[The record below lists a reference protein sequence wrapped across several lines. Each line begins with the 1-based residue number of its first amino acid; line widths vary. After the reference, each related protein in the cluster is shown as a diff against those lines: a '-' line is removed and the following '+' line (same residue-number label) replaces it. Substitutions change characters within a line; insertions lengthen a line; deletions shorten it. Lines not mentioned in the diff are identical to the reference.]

1 MINDLVSVI
10 IPVYNRENLITDT
23 VNSVLNQSYSNIE
36 CIIVDDRSS
45 DNTFSILN
53 DLSRKDPR
61 IKVLKRPYF
70 LKKGANSCRN
80 YGFKFSNGEFITWFD
95 SDDIMTYNSILS
107 RLFLLKTLDL
117 DFIIGRINNFIF
129 SPLENFNQ
137 KKTILVPTSNNPACE
152 YLIGNFWFHTSSPL
166 FKRVYLKKF
175 KKHFDRDISFHDE
188 GEFFIRLLLKS
199 PKISYTENIVTLR
212 RMHNISVSYVYNS
225 DFESEKLL
233 KDHYGSL
240 KIWLSFKK
248 SNLFYNDELQL
259 FFKYYFKRWIL
270 KMKLNSLRL
279 IWILYLGIKYNMFDD
294 NLKFTKI
301 VCWRILKSK

>member
-1 MINDLVSVI
+1 MIKDLVSII

-45 DNTFSILN
+45 DNTFTILN
-53 DLSRKDPR
+53 NLSRKDSR
-61 IKVLKRPYF
+61 VKVLNRPYF

-80 YGFKFSNGEFITWFD
+80 YGFNISNGEYIIWFD
-95 SDDIMTYNSILS
+95 SDDIMTENSILS
-107 RLFLLKTLDL
+107 RLSLLKNSDL
-117 DFIIGRINNFIF
+117 EFIIGQINNFIY

-137 KKTILVPTSNNPACE
+137 KKIILVPTTSNPACE
-152 YLIGNFWFHTSSPL
+152 YLLGKFWFHTSSPL
-166 FKRVYLKKF
+166 FKRVYLNKF
-175 KKHFDRDISFHDE
+175 KKHFDNNISFHDE
-188 GEFFIRLLLKS
+188 GEFFIRLLLES
-199 PKISYTENIVTLR
+199 PKISYTDNIVTLR
-212 RMHNISVSYVYNS
+212 RMHNTSVSYFYNS
-225 DFESEKLL
+225 DFEAEKLF
-233 KDHYGSL
+233 KDHFGSL

-248 SNLFYNDELQL
+248 SNLFYNDELHI
-259 FFKYYFKRWIL
+259 FFKYYFIRWIL

-294 NLKFTKI
+294 NLKVTKI